1 MLKPTRTL
9 ATANRSRVSI
19 RVTQKNGQ
27 ARGRGQPCKIS
38 SYTVWSRIHLLFRIH
53 VRACRKS
60 QKFEDASSLGMGGE
74 RGWPPRNTLL
84 LHMYYLA
91 EFGRSRLNGSSAL
104 TDIRWK
110 KNLAHR
116 VPLFKVIGID
126 TIRLATCDFLLV
138 IHSNYGPISYRFW
151 DKRRYRAKLEK
162 NPSPVHLTPTLRG
175 FLGFWIVGG
184 T

>member
-19 RVTQKNGQ
+19 CVTQKMARPGGVVNPVKFPLIQFDHEFICCFAYMCAHVGNLKNLRTQ
-27 ARGRGQPCKIS
+27 APLEWEGAWL
-38 SYTVWSRIHLLFRIH
+38 T
-53 VRACRKS
+53 
-60 QKFEDASSLGMGGE
+60 
-74 RGWPPRNTLL
+74 PRNTLL

-138 IHSNYGPISYRFW
+138 IHSNYGPISYRF
-151 DKRRYRAKLEK
+151 
-162 NPSPVHLTPTLRG
+162 
-175 FLGFWIVGG
+175 
-184 T
+184 